1 MFDYMVTPCMGDRQN
16 LAQASASAHPASA
29 GLADAPSAGTVHA
42 EAAPAKAL
50 DEADWWLLKTIYI
63 PISDLCL
70 YIYILHEPVCVC
82 VCTYVFI

>member
-1 MFDYMVTPCMGDRQN
+1 MERTSGPNYVFLGSPHMFDYMVTPCMGDRQN

-50 DEADWWLLKTIYI
+50 DEADWWLLKQ
-63 PISDLCL
+63 
-70 YIYILHEPVCVC
+70 YIYIY
-82 VCTYVFI
+82 TYQ